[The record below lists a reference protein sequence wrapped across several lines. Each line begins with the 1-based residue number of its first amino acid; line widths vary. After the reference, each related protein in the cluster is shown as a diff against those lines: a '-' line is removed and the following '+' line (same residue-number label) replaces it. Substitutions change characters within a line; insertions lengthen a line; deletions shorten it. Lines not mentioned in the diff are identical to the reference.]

1 MKTRVLF
8 CDLGNVILP
17 FDFEPPMK
25 KLAALAGK
33 SVDHVRDIFFRPGF
47 QDQYE
52 RGKISSQ
59 EFLNSVRESLGPGKW
74 GQLPISD
81 AELALIWNNVFTK
94 NRPVIEWLESV
105 FGKFPIWLLSNTN
118 ELHWKFIWERYPVVR
133 KLNGWILSHQIG
145 FRKPDP
151 KFFQIALEKS
161 GALPQQ
167 SFFVDDMEI
176 HIQSARSLG
185 IQAEVFQGVG
195 ALAEELKKHGYPV

>member
-1 MKTRVLF
+1 MNSHVLF

-17 FDFEPPMK
+17 FDFEPAMK

-33 SVDHVRDIFFRPGF
+33 SVDEAREIFFQPGF

-59 EFLNSVRESLGPGKW
+59 EFLNSVRESLGLEKW
-74 GQLPISD
+74 GQPPISD
-81 AELALIWNNVFTK
+81 AELALVWNDVFTE
-94 NRPVIEWLESV
+94 NRPMIEWLESV

-133 KLNGWILSHQIG
+133 KLDGWILSHEVG
-145 FRKPDP
+145 LRKPDP
-151 KFFQIALEKS
+151 KFFQVALEKS

-167 SFFVDDMEI
+167 AFFVDDMEN
-176 HIQSARSLG
+176 HVQSARSLG
-185 IQAEVFQGVG
+185 IQAEVFQGVEALVG
-195 ALAEELKKHGYPV
+195 ALKKQGYPA

>member
-25 KLAALAGK
+25 KLADLAGK
-33 SVDHVRDIFFRPGF
+33 SVDQVRDIFFRPGF

-52 RGKISSQ
+52 RGKITSQ
-59 EFLNSVRESLGPGKW
+59 EFLNSVRRSLGLENGK
-74 GQLPISD
+74 QIPISD
-81 AELALIWNNVFTK
+81 AELALIWNDVFTE

-105 FGKFPIWLLSNTN
+105 IGKFPIWLLSNTN

-133 KLNGWILSHQIG
+133 KLNGWILSHEIR

-176 HIQSARSLG
+176 HIQSARLLG
-185 IQAEVFQGVG
+185 IQAEIFQGVG
-195 ALAEELKKHGYPV
+195 HLAETLKKQGYPA